1 MKSDS
6 SKDKVVAEY
15 VVNISGKVH
24 LVSARDEPAKSTTH
38 SSPQTVIMF
47 SPLLRVEAIA
57 LAVMVSVQPPP
68 NEQVTAAEEA
78 PARSVVAVLVLL
90 KVTDEAVIE
99 VSVSLTRV

>member
-1 MKSDS
+1 MKSES

-15 VVNISGKVH
+15 VVSISGKVH

-38 SSPQTVIMF
+38 YSPHTVILF
-47 SPLLRVEAIA
+47 SSLLRVEASA

-78 PARSVVAVLVLL
+78 PARSVVAVLMLL
-90 KVTDEAVIE
+90 KVTDYAVIE